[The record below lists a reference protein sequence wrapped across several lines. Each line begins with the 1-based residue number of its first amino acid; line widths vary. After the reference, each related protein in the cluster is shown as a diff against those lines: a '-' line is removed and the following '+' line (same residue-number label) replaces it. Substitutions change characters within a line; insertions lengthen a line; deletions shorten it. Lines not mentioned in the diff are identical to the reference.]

1 MLVHGIF
8 IFHVLVKGES
18 MDALLANKL
27 FDSISG
33 LTKFNLS
40 IIDEYGKIL
49 ASKSEEL
56 IGIFHETAFRLIKSQ
71 NEIIVID
78 RDDPESGIRESVYM
92 VLFVNRHRAGVI
104 GVYGNAQEV
113 LPVIR
118 VMKHSLEVMLEFELY
133 KKNVSRK
140 YTAKERVLKIL
151 FSDDYE
157 YSDLERVI
165 RDTSLDIRAPR
176 IPVLI
181 EIEDSFRHASQLC
194 HQIDQ
199 GTDASKQDL
208 TGITNEG
215 NIFLLKSVYGENNII
230 MEDYKY
236 ILGDSLCCALHYIR
250 SNNLKHSIYVG
261 PIEND
266 IAYYRQAFLYCRWM
280 QNHIKQ
286 PGSYYFYNY
295 VVKYLETM
303 ASQNEF
309 HAVFSYLKQELG
321 EKFIESYVEV
331 MDALV
336 EKDYNLTKASSALHV
351 HKNTLVYRL
360 DKIRSILSMNPLS
373 SSSEREFMECFY
385 IYLTQGGHTT

>member
-1 MLVHGIF
+1 
-8 IFHVLVKGES
+8 
-18 MDALLANKL
+18 MDTLLANKL
-27 FDSISG
+27 SDSIAG
-33 LTKFNLS
+33 LTKYNLS

-49 ASKSEEL
+49 ASKSGEL
-56 IGIFHETAFRLIKSQ
+56 IGIFHETAFHLIKSHQ
-71 NEIIVID
+71 EIVIID

-92 VLFVNRHRAGVI
+92 VLFVKRHRVGVI

-118 VMKHSLEVMLEFELY
+118 VLRHSLEVMLEFELY

-157 YSDLERVI
+157 YSDLEQAI
-165 RDTSLDIRAPR
+165 KDTSLDKKIPR

-181 EIEDSFRHASQLC
+181 EIEDPFRHSSQLC
-194 HQIDQ
+194 RQIDQ
-199 GTDASKQDL
+199 GTDASRQDL
-208 TGITNEG
+208 AGITNDG
-215 NIFLLKSVYGENNII
+215 NIFLLKSIHGESNII

-236 ILGDSLCCALHYIR
+236 ILGDYLSHALQYIR
-250 SNNLKHSIYVG
+250 SNSLKHSIYVG

-266 IAYYRQAFLYCRWM
+266 IIYYRQAFLYCRWM
-280 QNHIKQ
+280 QNHISQ

-295 VVKYLETM
+295 VVKYLEAI

-321 EKFIESYVEV
+321 EKFIENYIEV
-331 MDALV
+331 MNALI
-336 EKDYNLTKASSALHV
+336 EKDYNLAKASNALHV

-373 SSSEREFMECFY
+373 SSSEREFMESFY
-385 IYLTQGGHTT
+385 IYLAQGVRVT

>member
-1 MLVHGIF
+1 
-8 IFHVLVKGES
+8 
-18 MDALLANKL
+18 MDTLLANKL
-27 FDSISG
+27 FDSIAG
-33 LTKFNLS
+33 LTKYNLS

-49 ASKSEEL
+49 ASKSGEL
-56 IGIFHETAFRLIKSQ
+56 IGIFHETAFHLIKSHQ
-71 NEIIVID
+71 EIVIID

-92 VLFVNRHRAGVI
+92 VLFVKRHRVGVI

-157 YSDLERVI
+157 YSDLEQAI
-165 RDTSLDIRAPR
+165 KDTSLDKKIPR

-181 EIEDSFRHASQLC
+181 EIEDPFRHSSQLC
-194 HQIDQ
+194 RQIDQ
-199 GTDASKQDL
+199 GTDASRQDL
-208 TGITNEG
+208 AGITNDG
-215 NIFLLKSVYGENNII
+215 NIFLLKSIHGESNII

-236 ILGDSLCCALHYIR
+236 ILGDYLSHALQYIR
-250 SNNLKHSIYVG
+250 SNSLKHSIYVG

-266 IAYYRQAFLYCRWM
+266 IIYYRQAFLYCRWM
-280 QNHIKQ
+280 QNHISQ

-295 VVKYLETM
+295 VVKYLEAI

-321 EKFIESYVEV
+321 EKFIENYIEV
-331 MDALV
+331 MNALI
-336 EKDYNLTKASSALHV
+336 EKDYNLAKASNALHV

-373 SSSEREFMECFY
+373 SSSEREFMESFY
-385 IYLTQGGHTT
+385 IYLAQGVRVT

>member
-1 MLVHGIF
+1 
-8 IFHVLVKGES
+8 
-18 MDALLANKL
+18 MDTLLANKL
-27 FDSISG
+27 FDSIAG
-33 LTKFNLS
+33 LTKYNLS

-56 IGIFHETAFRLIKSQ
+56 IGIFHETAFHLIKSRQ
-71 NEIIVID
+71 EIVIID

-92 VLFVNRHRAGVI
+92 VLFVNQHRAGVI
-104 GVYGNAQEV
+104 GVYGNVQEV

-151 FSDDYE
+151 LSDDYE
-157 YSDLERVI
+157 YSDLERAMS
-165 RDTSLDIRAPR
+165 DTSLDKKIPR

-181 EIEDSFRHASQLC
+181 EIEDPFRHSLQLC
-194 HQIDQ
+194 RQIDQ
-199 GTDASKQDL
+199 GTKASRQDL

-215 NIFLLKSVYGENNII
+215 NIFLLKSIHGEYSII

-236 ILGDSLCCALHYIR
+236 ILGDYLSCALQYLR
-250 SNNLKHSIYVG
+250 SNGLKHSVYVG

-266 IAYYRQAFLYCRWM
+266 IVYYRQAFLYCRWM
-280 QNHIKQ
+280 QNHISQ
-286 PGSYYFYNY
+286 PGNYYFYNY
-295 VVKYLETM
+295 VVKYLEAI

-309 HAVFSYLKQELG
+309 HAVFAYLKKELG
-321 EKFIESYVEV
+321 EKFIENYVEV

-336 EKDYNLTKASSALHV
+336 KKDYNLAKASSSLHV

-385 IYLTQGGHTT
+385 IYLAQDFRMI

>member
-1 MLVHGIF
+1 M
-8 IFHVLVKGES
+8 
-18 MDALLANKL
+18 A
-27 FDSISG
+27 
-33 LTKFNLS
+33 
-40 IIDEYGKIL
+40 KIL
-49 ASKSEEL
+49 ASKSGEL
-56 IGIFHETAFRLIKSQ
+56 IGIFHETAFHLIKSHQ
-71 NEIIVID
+71 EIVIID

-92 VLFVNRHRAGVI
+92 VLFVKRHRVGVI

-118 VMKHSLEVMLEFELY
+118 VLRHSLEVMLEFELY

-157 YSDLERVI
+157 YSDLEQAI
-165 RDTSLDIRAPR
+165 KDTSLDKKIPR

-181 EIEDSFRHASQLC
+181 EIEDPFRHSSQLC
-194 HQIDQ
+194 RQIDQ
-199 GTDASKQDL
+199 GTDASRQDL
-208 TGITNEG
+208 AGITNDG
-215 NIFLLKSVYGENNII
+215 NIFLLKSIHGESNII

-236 ILGDSLCCALHYIR
+236 ILGDYLSHALQYIR
-250 SNNLKHSIYVG
+250 SNSLKHSIYVG

-266 IAYYRQAFLYCRWM
+266 IIYYRQAFLYCRWM
-280 QNHIKQ
+280 QNHISQ

-295 VVKYLETM
+295 VVKYLEAI

-321 EKFIESYVEV
+321 EKFIENYIEV
-331 MDALV
+331 MNALI
-336 EKDYNLTKASSALHV
+336 EKDYNLAKASNALHV

-373 SSSEREFMECFY
+373 SSSEREFMESFY
-385 IYLTQGGHTT
+385 IYLAQGVRVT

>member
-1 MLVHGIF
+1 
-8 IFHVLVKGES
+8 
-18 MDALLANKL
+18 MDTLLANKL
-27 FDSISG
+27 FDSIAG
-33 LTKFNLS
+33 LTKYNLS

-49 ASKSEEL
+49 ASKSGEL
-56 IGIFHETAFRLIKSQ
+56 IGIFHETAFHLIKSHQ
-71 NEIIVID
+71 EIVIID

-92 VLFVNRHRAGVI
+92 VLFVKRHRVGVI

-157 YSDLERVI
+157 YSDLEQAI
-165 RDTSLDIRAPR
+165 KDTSLDKKIPR

-181 EIEDSFRHASQLC
+181 EIEDPFRHSSQLC
-194 HQIDQ
+194 RQIDQ
-199 GTDASKQDL
+199 GTDASRQDL
-208 TGITNEG
+208 AGITNDG
-215 NIFLLKSVYGENNII
+215 NIFLLKSIHGESNII

-236 ILGDSLCCALHYIR
+236 ILGGYLSHALQYIR
-250 SNNLKHSIYVG
+250 SNSLKHSIYVG

-266 IAYYRQAFLYCRWM
+266 IIYYRQAFLYCRWM
-280 QNHIKQ
+280 QNHISQ

-295 VVKYLETM
+295 VVKYLEAI

-321 EKFIESYVEV
+321 EKFIENYIEV
-331 MDALV
+331 MNALI
-336 EKDYNLTKASSALHV
+336 EKDYNLAKASNALHV

-373 SSSEREFMECFY
+373 SSSEREFMESFY
-385 IYLTQGGHTT
+385 IYLAQGVRVT

>member
-1 MLVHGIF
+1 
-8 IFHVLVKGES
+8 
-18 MDALLANKL
+18 MDTLLANKL
-27 FDSISG
+27 FDSIAG
-33 LTKFNLS
+33 LTKYNLS

-49 ASKSEEL
+49 ASKSGEL
-56 IGIFHETAFRLIKSQ
+56 IGIFHETAFHLIKSHQ
-71 NEIIVID
+71 EIVIID

-92 VLFVNRHRAGVI
+92 VLFVKRHRVGVI

-118 VMKHSLEVMLEFELY
+118 VLRHSLEVMLEFELY

-157 YSDLERVI
+157 YSDLEQAI
-165 RDTSLDIRAPR
+165 KDTSLDKKIPR

-181 EIEDSFRHASQLC
+181 EIEDPFRHSSQLC
-194 HQIDQ
+194 RQIDQ
-199 GTDASKQDL
+199 GTDASRQDL
-208 TGITNEG
+208 AGITNDG
-215 NIFLLKSVYGENNII
+215 NIFLLKSIHGESNII

-236 ILGDSLCCALHYIR
+236 ILGDYLSHALQYIR
-250 SNNLKHSIYVG
+250 SNSLKHSIYVG

-266 IAYYRQAFLYCRWM
+266 IIYYRQAFLYCRWM
-280 QNHIKQ
+280 QNHISQ

-295 VVKYLETM
+295 VVKYLEAI

-321 EKFIESYVEV
+321 EKFIENYIEV
-331 MDALV
+331 MNALI
-336 EKDYNLTKASSALHV
+336 EKDYNLAKASNALHV

-373 SSSEREFMECFY
+373 SSSEREFMESFY
-385 IYLTQGGHTT
+385 IYLAQGVRVT